1 MVLRAR
7 FRALA
12 FRLRLGFGLLL
23 LAPLAPSARAISPPP
38 PAADPAAPYL
48 YEETRQLVR
57 TVEAAAAR
65 VEAVGEAAFEEFA
78 RPGSRWLNEQRYLF
92 IYAADGT
99 CVFHP
104 VATHLIGRDLR
115 EFRDFY
121 GKPVIERITAL
132 AARAEPA
139 AADWFFYLWE
149 EGTQF
154 FPMWKSSYVRRAVT
168 PEGRVLL
175 VGSGVYNLRVEREFV
190 RRQVDA
196 AAELLVREGRA
207 AAFAAFHD
215 LSSRFVFINTYIFVL
230 DDKGRA
236 LVDPSFPSLEGRDLR
251 GFRDFVGH
259 LVVEE
264 MIQKL
269 RNEDQ
274 AWVQYKWPLPGGRTP
289 SRKVAYI
296 RRVRLPDGDVIVGSD
311 FFMASPIW
319 MRM

>member
-1 MVLRAR
+1 MLSRAR
-7 FRALA
+7 LCA
-12 FRLRLGFGLLL
+12 FRTAFVFIVVGCLRGLG
-23 LAPLAPSARAISPPP
+23 AEAAAR
-38 PAADPAAPYL
+38 DPAAPYL

-57 TVEAAAAR
+57 LVEAAAAR
-65 VEAVGEAAFEEFA
+65 VEAAGEGALAEFGA
-78 RPGSRWLNEQRYLF
+78 QGSRWLNEHHYF
-92 IYAADGT
+92 FVYDASGV

-104 VATHLIGRDLR
+104 ISPHLVGQDLSG
-115 EFRDFY
+115 FRDFF
-121 GKPVIERITAL
+121 GKPVIKRMTEL
-132 AARAEPA
+132 AARSEPA
-139 AADWFFYLWE
+139 AAEWFFYLWE

-168 PEGRVLL
+168 PAGRVLL

-196 AAELLVREGRA
+196 AAELLAAEGRA
-207 AAFAAFHD
+207 SAFAAFND

-230 DDKGRA
+230 DTEGKA
-236 LVDPSFPSLEGRDLR
+236 LVDPAFPTLGGRSLR
-251 GFRDFVGH
+251 GFRDSVGH

-264 MIQKL
+264 MIEKL
-269 RNEDQ
+269 RDADE
-274 AWVQYKWPLPGGRTP
+274 AWVQYKWPQPGSRTP

-296 RRVRLPDGDVIVGSD
+296 RKVRLPDGDLIVGSD

>member
-1 MVLRAR
+1 MVSRAS
-7 FRALA
+7 FRAFVCGIA
-12 FRLRLGFGLLL
+12 FVLCNVVRLVAAAESAIH
-23 LAPLAPSARAISPPP
+23 APAP
-38 PAADPAAPYL
+38 DPAAPYL

-57 TVEAAAAR
+57 LVEAAAAR
-65 VEAVGEAAFEEFA
+65 VETEGEEAFADFA
-78 RPGSRWLNEQRYLF
+78 RPGSRWFNDQRYFF
-92 IYAADGT
+92 IYDSTGV

-104 VATHLIGRDLR
+104 VARHLVGQDLSD
-115 EFRDFY
+115 FRDFY
-121 GKPVIERITAL
+121 GKPVIKRMTEL
-132 AARAEPA
+132 AARPEPA

-168 PEGRVLL
+168 PAGRVLL

-196 AAELLVREGRA
+196 AATLLVSEGRA
-207 AAFAAFHD
+207 SAFKAFND

-230 DDKGRA
+230 DTDGRA
-236 LVDPSFPSLEGRDLR
+236 LVDPAFPTLEGRSLR
-251 GFRDFVGH
+251 GFRDSVGH

-264 MIQKL
+264 MIEKL
-269 RNEDQ
+269 RADDE
-274 AWVQYKWPLPGGRTP
+274 AWVQYKWPQPGSRTP

-296 RRVRLPDGDVIVGSD
+296 RKVRLPDGDVIVGSD

>member
-1 MVLRAR
+1 MVLRAC
-7 FRALA
+7 FRAFRIGLA
-12 FRLRLGFGLLL
+12 GLLFT
-23 LAPLAPSARAISPPP
+23 APGIRSFA
-38 PAADPAAPYL
+38 AADPAAPYL

-57 TVEAAAAR
+57 VVEAAAAR
-65 VEAVGEAAFEEFA
+65 VEAEGEAAFAEFA
-78 RPGSRWLNEQRYLF
+78 RPGSRWFNEQRYFF
-92 IYAADGT
+92 IYDATGV

-104 VATHLIGRDLR
+104 VAPHLVGLDLG
-115 EFRDFY
+115 ELRDFY
-121 GKPVIERITAL
+121 GKPVIRRITEL
-132 AARAEPA
+132 AARPEPA
-139 AADWFFYLWE
+139 AADWIFYLWE

-154 FPMWKSSYVRRAVT
+154 FPMWKSSYVRRATT

-196 AAELLVREGRA
+196 AAELLAAEGRA
-207 AAFAAFHD
+207 AAFAAFND
-215 LSSRFVFINTYIFVL
+215 LSSRFVFLNTYIFVL
-230 DDKGRA
+230 DDAGRA
-236 LVDPSFPSLEGRDLR
+236 LVDPAFPTMEGRSLR

-264 MIQKL
+264 MIEKL
-269 RNEDQ
+269 RSADE

-296 RRVRLPDGDVIVGSD
+296 RKVRLPDGDVIVGSD